1 MTFKE
6 YVEVSVVPI
15 PTLPK
20 IAVFKLS
27 DIYKLQAEIV
37 VVPIPNLP
45 EIFTLELTSPPSL
58 VDK

>member
-1 MTFKE
+1 M
-6 YVEVSVVPI
+6 

-27 DIYKLQAEIV
+27 DIYKLEAVVV

-45 EIFTLELTSPPSL
+45 EIFTFELTVPPIW